1 MRILVRSIVV
11 LAVLVLTPLA
21 ASAQV
26 GLAKRFVTFGVGGGM
41 SVPVTDAGDFYK
53 NGFNVQG
60 FARLNTPKLPIMPR
74 FDLNYSRYDLQ
85 DVQLAVPGT
94 GQLLSGLANVQVSVL
109 PLGPVQ
115 PYIIAGLGAYN
126 LKTETEGLTPTSV
139 SETNFGINGGA
150 GVALRL
156 GVINGFVEGRID
168 NVFTEKGAI
177 DASQVQFVPVTFG
190 LTF

>member
-1 MRILVRSIVV
+1 MRILSRSIAV

-41 SVPVTDAGDFYK
+41 SVPVSNTGDAFK
-53 NGFNVQG
+53 NGFNLQG
-60 FARLNTPKLPIMPR
+60 FARLNTPKLPVMPR
-74 FDLNYSRYDLQ
+74 FDLNYSHYDLQ
-85 DVQLAVPGT
+85 DVQFGVPGT
-94 GQLLSGLANVQVSVL
+94 GQLLAGLANVQVSVL

-115 PYIIAGLGAYN
+115 PYVIAGLGAYN

-139 SETNFGINGGA
+139 TDTSFGINGGA
-150 GVALRL
+150 GATFNL
-156 GVINGFVEGRID
+156 GVIKGFVEGRID
-168 NVFTEKGAI
+168 NVFTERGAI
-177 DASQVQFVPVTFG
+177 DTNQIQFVPVTFG